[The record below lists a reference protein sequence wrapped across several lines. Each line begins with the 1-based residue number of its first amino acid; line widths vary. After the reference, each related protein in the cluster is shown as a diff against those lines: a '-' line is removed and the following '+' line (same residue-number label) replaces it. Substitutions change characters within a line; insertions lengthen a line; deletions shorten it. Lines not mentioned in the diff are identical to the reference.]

1 MADQGPSGGA
11 GGVVKLR
18 WDLAMIYKAK
28 VEAARVK
35 KQLQEIKT
43 STAEAQRQITAGI
56 RGKIREAR
64 DLKRNLQDKLRAQG
78 AALMKRARAGVTEDT
93 IGEAGDLSEIGRSLR
108 KGRKGFLDF
117 VGNPLRDVAAG
128 NPGGAILG
136 LAGELGGPL
145 VKIIAALVTAQV
157 VTAVEAQIAD
167 EVAVRVGALSARLE
181 EQRYQDDY
189 QRKLEEDPVFRR
201 DQARQQSTE
210 AASDEERLRAAG
222 WGRSSDWMDGF

>member
-1 MADQGPSGGA
+1 MADKGPSGGA

-18 WDLAMIYKAK
+18 WDLAMLYKAK

-35 KQLQEIKT
+35 KQVQEIKVA
-43 STAEAQRQITAGI
+43 TAEVKKEITAGI
-56 RGKIREAR
+56 RGKVREAR

-78 AALMKRARAGVTEDT
+78 AALMRRARAGVTEDT

-117 VGNPLRDVAAG
+117 IGNPVRDIAAG
-128 NPGGAILG
+128 NPAGAIMG

-157 VTAVEAQIAD
+157 VAVVEAQVAD
-167 EVAVRVGALSARLE
+167 EIAVRVEALSARLE
-181 EQRYQDDY
+181 EQRYQTDY
-189 QRKLEEDPVFRR
+189 QRRLEEEPDFRR
-201 DQARQQSTE
+201 EEARRMSAE

-222 WGRSSDWMDGF
+222 WGRSSDWMDSF